1 MLRAVIFDLD
11 GVLID
16 SEHLWRDAEIA
27 VFGSLGV
34 PLDDE
39 RCRET
44 TGLRVDEVVDHW
56 YARSPWPEGAGATAG
71 PAGLAAVA
79 DAIVAAVVRAV
90 AGASGPAAAVPGA
103 LDAVRFCAAA
113 GARLA
118 VASSSPPELI
128 EVALERLGVAP
139 LIEVC
144 HSAMEEEYGKPHPAV
159 YLTAAA
165 KLGVAP
171 VDCVAVEDSLNGVI
185 AAKAARMRCVAVPER
200 MTPEFAVADAVL
212 GSLVEFGPVLWAELE
227 SLCGS

>member
-16 SEHLWRDAEIA
+16 SEQLWRDAEMA
-27 VFGSLGV
+27 VFGALGV
-34 PLDDE
+34 VLDDE

-44 TGLRVDEVVDHW
+44 TGLRVDEVVEHW
-56 YARSPWPEGAGATAG
+56 YAREPWPDQAGDG
-71 PAGLAAVA
+71 SVA
-79 DAIVAAVVRAV
+79 DTIVARMVQAIGSA
-90 AGASGPAAAVPGA
+90 PIVPGA
-103 LDAVRFCAAA
+103 AEAVRFCAGQ

-128 EVALERLGVAP
+128 EVALERLGVAS

-144 HSAMEEEYGKPHPAV
+144 HSAMEEEFGKPHPAV

-171 VDCVAVEDSLNGVI
+171 ADCLAVEDSLNGVI
-185 AAKAARMRCVAVPER
+185 AAKAARMRCVAVPDRES
-200 MTPEFAVADAVL
+200 PAFGVADVVL
-212 GSLVEFGPVLWAELE
+212 ASLSEFGPGLWRQLE
-227 SLCGS
+227 ALCAS